1 MPTFTFTKS
10 HDYRDG
16 DGDPNVTMTFTTDSL
31 QTLRE
36 NFEDFIQGAG
46 FAVKPEPEHAV
57 DRVIQ
62 PEFERRLTQED
73 FLAKEEDWLWDDAL
87 AAKFANDVIK
97 FPEKKNDD

>member
-16 DGDPNVTMTFTTDSL
+16 DGDPNVTMTFSTDSL

-46 FAVKPEPEHAV
+46 FAVRPEPE
-57 DRVIQ
+57 
-62 PEFERRLTQED
+62 FEPRITSKD
-73 FLAKEEDWLWDDAL
+73 FLAKEEDWLWNDAFK
-87 AAKFANDVIK
+87 AKFGNDVIK